1 MSIYMHACQI
11 RELRDRVEKQMEAKL
26 ESAEELLPVSTRTAA
41 AAAAAVYIK
50 DGLTDSDSS
59 AVFNEE
65 ASPAPYS
72 GAALDQQQQQQQTG
86 HQLAGFTG
94 FTSFLASS
102 FPSIYHGDSHLDQEA
117 DGFFSAGA
125 GADGFFAEEQS
136 TGIGSW
142 YGGEGW

>member
-1 MSIYMHACQI
+1 MHACQI
-11 RELRDRVEKQMEAKL
+11 RELRDRVEKQMEVKL
-26 ESAEELLPVSTRTAA
+26 ESAEELPPAVATRTAA
-41 AAAAAVYIK
+41 AAVYNK
-50 DGLTDSDSS
+50 DGSTTDSDSS

-65 ASPAPYS
+65 ASPYPSYS
-72 GAALDQQQQQQQTG
+72 GAAALDHQQQQKTG
-86 HQLAGFTG
+86 HYHQTG

-117 DGFFSAGA
+117 DFFNAA
-125 GADGFFAEEQS
+125 VAADGFFAEEQNS